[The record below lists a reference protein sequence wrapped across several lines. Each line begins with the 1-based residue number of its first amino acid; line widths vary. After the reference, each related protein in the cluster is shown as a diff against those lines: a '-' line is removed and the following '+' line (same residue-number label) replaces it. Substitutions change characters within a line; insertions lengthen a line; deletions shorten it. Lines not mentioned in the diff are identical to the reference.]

1 MSNTLIVWLWIWN
14 GIIVTFNA
22 LILRKLCVST
32 TFWFDQRSI
41 LPMKRTNKNC
51 PFYFVASSFLLLMVD
66 IFLIYFNVRSA
77 LSSPM
82 ALCVYVQNECGWNFV
97 RPSSF
102 LLNTSVT
109 PVLTV
114 IYGKLRKD
122 DSLGY
127 ILFKS
132 FWLPGEHSWNSLYT
146 HNCFSFC

>member
-1 MSNTLIVWLWIWN
+1 MSKALKRKRNYCDLYCCNIQYFTNYVFRPPFRSTNGLHSPRNGQTKIVP
-14 GIIVTFNA
+14 F
-22 LILRKLCVST
+22 ILSLRVS
-32 TFWFDQRSI
+32 FCWW
-41 LPMKRTNKNC
+41 
-51 PFYFVASSFLLLMVD
+51 
-66 IFLIYFNVRSA
+66 LIYF
-77 LSSPM
+77 LYILM
-82 ALCVYVQNECGWNFV
+82 CVLLFLRPWRCVCMYVHNECGWNFV